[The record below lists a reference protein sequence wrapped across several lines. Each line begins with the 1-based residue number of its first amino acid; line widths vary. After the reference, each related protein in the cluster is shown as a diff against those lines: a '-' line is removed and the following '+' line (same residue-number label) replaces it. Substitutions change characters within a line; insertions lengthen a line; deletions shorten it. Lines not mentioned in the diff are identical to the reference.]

1 MTDTYKAFEDRGRYN
16 EYQEY
21 LTRIYGGDNSDSHR
35 RLLRNMRA
43 AMKDELTP
51 RQLQM
56 IAMYYGENI
65 KIPEIARRLGVD
77 NSTVS
82 RTLKRGRRRLARCLK
97 YGAAELLSHED
108 E

>member
-77 NSTVS
+77 KSTVS
-82 RTLKRGRRRLARCLK
+82 RTLKRVRKRLARCLK
-97 YGAAELLSHED
+97 YGAAELLSHE
-108 E
+108 EE